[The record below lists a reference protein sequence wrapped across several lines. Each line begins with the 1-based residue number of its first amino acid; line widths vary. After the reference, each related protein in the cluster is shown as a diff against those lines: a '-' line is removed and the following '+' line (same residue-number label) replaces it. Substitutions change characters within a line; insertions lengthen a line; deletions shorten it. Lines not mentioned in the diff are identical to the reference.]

1 MTGTISVADGARTI
15 LFCATS
21 SRAVK
26 KSGGCIVLFGR
37 LRRRRDKWN
46 YGDEL
51 LSELWTKRGR
61 MVKEAGF

>member
-51 LSELWTKRGR
+51 LSEL
-61 MVKEAGF
+61 